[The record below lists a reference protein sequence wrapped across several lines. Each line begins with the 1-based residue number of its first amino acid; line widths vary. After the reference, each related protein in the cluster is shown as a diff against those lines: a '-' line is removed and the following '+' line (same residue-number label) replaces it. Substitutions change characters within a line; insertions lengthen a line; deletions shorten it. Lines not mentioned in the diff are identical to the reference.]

1 MRLGRGLENRTPL
14 ARFGGV
20 LDRQI
25 VPYGK
30 LSKSNKKPQPVE
42 TGVTEK
48 TAAPAYTNPHR
59 MILMTISCLR
69 LLCM

>member
-25 VPYGK
+25 VPYEIVKEQIKNPSLLRLG
-30 LSKSNKKPQPVE
+30 SQKK
-42 TGVTEK
+42 
-48 TAAPAYTNPHR
+48 AAPAYTNPHR